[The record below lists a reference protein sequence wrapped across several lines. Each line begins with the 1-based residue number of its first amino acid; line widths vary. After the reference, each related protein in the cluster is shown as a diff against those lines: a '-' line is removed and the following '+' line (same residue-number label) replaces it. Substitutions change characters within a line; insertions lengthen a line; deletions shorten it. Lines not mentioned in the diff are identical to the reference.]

1 MEKHLQ
7 ATGLTKTYGKTEV
20 LHGVNL
26 TIAPGK
32 IYGMIGRNGAGKTTL
47 LSILAAQNTAS
58 GGTVTYDDA
67 PVWENQKALDEIC
80 FSREIPTTLLFG
92 QNTLKGKEYLRAASA
107 YYPRWDAD
115 YAQKLVTAFGLDPK
129 KKVGKMS
136 KGMLSM
142 LTIVIALASRA
153 PITMMDEPVAGL
165 DVVAREQFYDFL
177 LADYTETNR
186 TFLIST
192 HIIEEAATVFEEII
206 FVDHGDIIAQENTE
220 QFLSKF
226 HVISGKDDVVDAI
239 VRGMEI
245 VHSESFG
252 RSKSVCV
259 RADAA
264 AVTAA
269 IGEADVS
276 VSGMSLQ
283 KAFVAMTKEET
294 PHA

>member
-1 MEKHLQ
+1 
-7 ATGLTKTYGKTEV
+7 
-20 LHGVNL
+20 
-26 TIAPGK
+26 
-32 IYGMIGRNGAGKTTL
+32 
-47 LSILAAQNTAS
+47 
-58 GGTVTYDDA
+58 
-67 PVWENQKALDEIC
+67 
-80 FSREIPTTLLFG
+80 
-92 QNTLKGKEYLRAASA
+92 
-107 YYPRWDAD
+107 
-115 YAQKLVTAFGLDPK
+115 
-129 KKVGKMS
+129 
-136 KGMLSM
+136 
-142 LTIVIALASRA
+142 
-153 PITMMDEPVAGL
+153 
-165 DVVAREQFYDFL
+165 
-177 LADYTETNR
+177 
-186 TFLIST
+186 
-192 HIIEEAATVFEEII
+192 II